1 MRRIKVGDRVQAFL
15 DSRVIGTVLS
25 ITTSDDVTW
34 MVGGTASKEYVCELK
49 LENNKQVITYKL
61 SELHH
66 VDV

>member
-15 DSRVIGTVLS
+15 DSRVIGTVVS
-25 ITTSDDVTW
+25 ISVSDNVPW
-34 MVGGTASKEYVCELK
+34 MVGGTASGEYVCELK
-49 LENNKQVITYKL
+49 LDSGHTIPYKL